1 LSRAVAVLGG
11 GHGALTLAAD
21 LTLRGHRVR
30 LFELES
36 FQDRVRTVFETQI
49 IHAVGEVL
57 SGTARIDLVTGD
69 LDAAVARADVVFV
82 AVPAFGHRTYAELLS
97 SRVKD
102 DQLVVLLPGTLGTL
116 EFARA
121 WRDLGA
127 DPSVVLSESDT
138 FPYATRVEGPG
149 TVHVYGRTTV
159 RVGVFP
165 ANRSGWALELL
176 GELLDITPAANV
188 LEAGFSSLNP
198 ILHPAGTILNI
209 GRIERSRGNFY
220 IYEEGM
226 TPSVT
231 RVIDALDAE
240 RLAIARAFGLEL
252 PTVAEALHS
261 AGYGP
266 MGTTWETLNGSSSL
280 TPISGPLGVDSRYL
294 AEDLPFGL
302 ATWSSIGRQMG
313 VPAPLMEALVLVGS
327 SLSPSVA
334 ATPTRTVESLG
345 LAGLDADQAI
355 DYVTTGRA
363 PDVREP
369 ALPTRHNGGEE

>member
-1 LSRAVAVLGG
+1 VLSRTVAVLGG

-21 LTLRGHRVR
+21 LSLQGHRVR
-30 LFELES
+30 LFELEE
-36 FQDRVRTVFETQI
+36 FQDRIRPVFETQI
-49 IHAVGEVL
+49 IRAIGEVL
-57 SGTARIDLVTGD
+57 SGTAHIDLVTSD
-69 LDAAVARADVVFV
+69 LDAAVAHADVVFV
-82 AVPAFGHRTYAELLS
+82 AVPAFGHGTYAELLS

-102 DQLVVLLPGTLGTL
+102 GQVVTLLPGTLGTL

-127 DPSVVLSESDT
+127 DPSVVLAETDT

-149 TVHVYGRTTV
+149 TVHAYGRTTV

-165 ANRSGWALELL
+165 ANRSEWALELL
-176 GELLDITPAANV
+176 GQLLDITPAANV

-209 GRIERSRGNFY
+209 GRIERSRGNFF

-252 PTVAEALHS
+252 PTVAEALS
-261 AGYGP
+261 SSGYGP
-266 MGTTWETLNGSSSL
+266 KGTTWETLNGSLSL
-280 TPISGPLGVDSRYL
+280 TPISGPFGVDSRYL
-294 AEDLPFGL
+294 AEDLPYGL
-302 ATWSSIGRQMG
+302 ATWSSIGRQVG
-313 VPAPLMEALVLVGS
+313 VPAPLMEALVVVGT
-327 SLSPSVA
+327 SLSPQVA
-334 ATPTRTVESLG
+334 AAPPRTAESLG
-345 LAGLDADQAI
+345 LAGLDTDQTI
-355 DYVTTGRA
+355 DYVTTGGA
-363 PDVREP
+363 PNVSEP
-369 ALPTRHNGGEE
+369 VLPTR